1 MANEKVKADDLL
13 LYTAEKLKGV
23 LQIEKIWENPNP
35 TKTFAAQ
42 NVTDSRIGEADAIA
56 IEARSLASQ
65 YSKGTFIVSKTNELN
80 GAAVSINF
88 ASRNNE
94 SSLLNLFRQANF
106 DAENNQ
112 VAFSAGYNVSTS
124 ANGLNNNA
132 CVPFR
137 IWALKIIGGGQY
149 LKSLLNSFLAGRR
162 WRHVCE
168 G

>member
-1 MANEKVKADDLL
+1 MITEKVKADDLL
-13 LYTAEKLKGV
+13 LYTAQKLKGV
-23 LQIEKIWENPNP
+23 LQIEKVWENPNP
-35 TKTFAAQ
+35 TNIFVAQ
-42 NVTDSRIGEADAIA
+42 NITDSRIGEADAIA

-65 YSKGTFIVSKTNELN
+65 YSKNIFIVSKTNESN
-80 GAAVSINF
+80 GAAVSMNF

-94 SSLLNLFRQANF
+94 GSLLNLFRQANF

-137 IWALKIIGGGQY
+137 IWALKIIGGG
-149 LKSLLNSFLAGRR
+149 SI
-162 WRHVCE
+162 
-168 G
+168 